1 MNFHSPGT
9 GKKRKID
16 VQCTNIRWA
25 LPHNKKVN
33 HANNVRVNR
42 KDRKGFIHQW
52 DAQDVINQFA
62 NIAGK
67 MDITMII
74 IGLYLRKN

>member
-1 MNFHSPGT
+1 MSN
-9 GKKRKID
+9 
-16 VQCTNIRWA
+16 VQIYAGLSRNT
-25 LPHNKKVN
+25 KKVN

-42 KDRKGFIHQW
+42 KDRKGFIQQW
-52 DAQDVINQFA
+52 DAQGVINQFA

-74 IGLYLRKN
+74 IGHYRRQN